1 MTRLLLHIGHPK
13 TGTTALQSVLSSNA
27 AILLK
32 EASVLYPTRTE
43 PSEYKHA
50 LAIPWLFQ
58 ADNESIR
65 RRAHSSGDTLKAIS
79 QKYWE
84 SLARETQSTSHNQ
97 LIISAEGFWSIL
109 RRASDQQRTIF
120 RNTLYEHAGHVQTI
134 AYIKSPASYFA
145 SKLNQKL
152 RNFRP
157 VNLPRHD
164 YISSAISGWEGLGF
178 DSYSWQVFDRKLLK
192 NQDIVDDFC
201 EKHLPAGFDC
211 KTLNRAGC
219 EEANSSISNEAL
231 TILEELTA
239 KFPILRDNVY
249 DSRRSKIVSILRKA
263 DSMVG
268 GQTRPTLKE
277 SARAG
282 IIQRCSDIEW
292 LRNRGLIFPD
302 IDLTDMKHSPSTDL
316 PETFTCVKDFCP
328 ISTERLADLRS
339 TVRKPIQQ
347 LFQPSW
353 KRLFGPQHAKP

>member
-27 AILLK
+27 ATLLK

-65 RRAHSSGDTLKAIS
+65 RRAHSSGDSLKAIS
-79 QKYWE
+79 RKYWE
-84 SLARETQSTSHNQ
+84 SLVHEMKSTNHKHV
-97 LIISAEGFWSIL
+97 IISAEGFWSIL

-120 RNTLYEHAGHVQTI
+120 RNTLQEHVDHIRVI
-134 AYIKSPASYFA
+134 AYIKSPTSYFA

-157 VNLPRHD
+157 INLPRHD
-164 YISSAISGWEGLGF
+164 YISSAISGWEQLGF
-178 DSYSWQVFDRKLLK
+178 ESYSWQIFDRTLLK
-192 NQDIVDDFC
+192 NQDI
-201 EKHLPAGFDC
+201 
-211 KTLNRAGC
+211 
-219 EEANSSISNEAL
+219 INEAL
-231 TILEELTA
+231 AILEELTE
-239 KFPILRDNVY
+239 KFPVLRDDVY
-249 DSRRSKIVSILRKA
+249 DYRRPKIISILRKA
-263 DSMVG
+263 DSMIG

-277 SARAG
+277 STKAS
-282 IIQRCSDIEW
+282 IIQRSSDIGW

-302 IDLTDMKHSPSTDL
+302 IDTTEAKRLPSTDL
-316 PETFTCVKDFCP
+316 PKTFTCVKDFCP
-328 ISTERLADLRS
+328 INTERLAALRS
-339 TVRKPIQQ
+339 TVWKPINQ

-353 KRLFGPQHAKP
+353 KRLFWPQHSKP

>member
-27 AILLK
+27 ATLLK

-65 RRAHSSGDTLKAIS
+65 RRAHSSGDSLKAIS
-79 QKYWE
+79 RKYWE
-84 SLARETQSTSHNQ
+84 SLIHEMQSTSHKHV
-97 LIISAEGFWSIL
+97 IISAEGFWSIL

-120 RNTLYEHAGHVQTI
+120 RNTLHEHVDHIQTI
-134 AYIKSPASYFA
+134 AYIKSPTSYFA

-157 VNLPRHD
+157 INLPRHD
-164 YISSAISGWEGLGF
+164 YISSAISGWEQLGF
-178 DSYSWQVFDRKLLK
+178 ESYSWQIFDRTLLK

-201 EKHLPAGFDC
+201 DKHLPIGVDC
-211 KTLNRAGC
+211 NILSRAGC
-219 EEANSSISNEAL
+219 EQANSSISNEAL
-231 TILEELTA
+231 AILEELTE
-239 KFPILRDNVY
+239 KFPVLRDDVY
-249 DSRRSKIVSILRKA
+249 DHRRPKIVSILRKA

-277 SARAG
+277 SAKAG
-282 IIQRCSDIEW
+282 IIQRSSDIEW
-292 LRNRGLIFPD
+292 LRNRGIIFPD
-302 IDLTDMKHSPSTDL
+302 IDTTEAKCLPSTDL

-328 ISTERLADLRS
+328 INTERLAALRS
-339 TVRKPIQQ
+339 TVWKPIHQ

-353 KRLFGPQHAKP
+353 KRLFWPQHSKP